1 MEVYKI
7 KNIAGHLA
15 KSFLSNP
22 LTPIL
27 AVAILLL
34 GYISLEIMPR
44 EEDPQIEVS
53 GGSVIV
59 AIPGATPQ
67 EINNVV
73 IKPLERRI
81 REIKGVENIY
91 GTAMN
96 NFGMVNVQYYI
107 GENRESSNLKLYD
120 KVMQNMDQLPTGT
133 MPPLVKPF
141 DIDIDIPILTIAFYK
156 IDDTP
161 NKPEEISKLYKLIR
175 DLQQNINALDNV
187 SKTTLKGVKRPQF
200 NVLIDL
206 HKLSGYH
213 ISLGQ
218 VAESIKSI
226 SSNAPQIDTQ
236 TAQGSLLVFGVKNAI
251 DDIDDL
257 KNLIV
262 AQYMGSP
269 IYLKNIAEV
278 NYNFDIQNYR
288 TSYITYQEGMK
299 EAEHMDVEEE
309 DVEVEAH
316 PAGEDTGNDLQFR
329 DAGHQVTLTISK
341 LKGTNAV
348 HIAEAAIEELYA
360 SKQELLDHGIGFIV
374 TRNYGER
381 ANEAVNELV
390 HHLLITIFIIALI
403 LVPFLGWRESLV
415 VTIAVPM
422 ILAATL
428 FIAFMTDQTINR
440 ITLFAFL
447 LSLGLIVDDAII
459 VIENIHRRLHLEESK
474 GLDFDEIIIQATDEI
489 GPSTNIATIAIMLTM
504 IPMAFVG
511 GMMGQFM
518 KPIPLNVPVA
528 LAVSLFVAYV
538 FAPYLARKFIK
549 FDINKDAINE
559 ALDELEVEEQK
570 SGKKTAKKCAQKS
583 EQVSEQISESDVK

>member
-1 MEVYKI
+1 MDKYQI

-27 AVAILLL
+27 AAAILLL
-34 GYISLEIMPR
+34 GYISLEVMPR

-53 GGSVIV
+53 GGSIIV
-59 AIPGATPQ
+59 PLPGATPQ
-67 EINNVV
+67 EINNVI

-81 REIKGVENIY
+81 REIKGVDNVY
-91 GTAMN
+91 GMAMN
-96 NFGMVNVQYYI
+96 NVGMINVQYLI

-120 KVMQNMDQLPTGT
+120 KVMQNMDKLPKGT
-133 MPPLVKPF
+133 MQPLVKPF
-141 DIDIDIPILTIAFYK
+141 DIDIDIPILTVAFYK
-156 IDDTP
+156 LDKNSTDTV
-161 NKPEEISKLYKLIR
+161 KLYKTIR
-175 DLQQNINALDNV
+175 ELQQDINALDNV
-187 SKTTLKGVKRPQF
+187 SKTTLKGAKRPQF

-206 HKLSGYH
+206 HKLSIYN

-218 VAESIKSI
+218 VAQGIQSI
-226 SSNAPQIDTQ
+226 STNAPEIDVT
-236 TAQGSLLVFGVKNAI
+236 TRTGKLIVFGIENAI
-251 DDIDDL
+251 DNEDDL
-257 KNLIV
+257 RELII
-262 AQYMGSP
+262 AEYMGSP
-269 IYLKNIAEV
+269 IYLSDIATV
-278 NYNFDIQNYR
+278 KYSYDIQNYA
-288 TSYITYQEGMK
+288 TALMSYQTQMHDAHNEGHN
-299 EAEHMDVEEE
+299 ESQNE
-309 DVEVEAH
+309 
-316 PAGEDTGNDLQFR
+316 NIIFR
-329 DAGHQVTLTISK
+329 DAGEQITMTISK

-348 HIAEAAIEELYA
+348 LIADEAIKEIRKA
-360 SKQELLDHGIGFIV
+360 KELLLEAGVGFIV

-403 LVPFLGWRESLV
+403 LIPFLGWRESMV

-428 FIAFMTDQTINR
+428 FVALMTDQTINR

-459 VIENIHRRLHLEESK
+459 VIENIHRRLHLKESE
-474 GLDFDEIIIQATDEI
+474 GLEFDEIIIQATDEI

-528 LAVSLFVAYV
+528 LAISLFVAYV

-549 FDINKDAINE
+549 FKKHECPTVENE
-559 ALDELEVEEQK
+559 DSGETKEVE
-570 SGKKTAKKCAQKS
+570 GK
-583 EQVSEQISESDVK
+583 V

>member
-1 MEVYKI
+1 MELYKI

-15 KSFLSNP
+15 KAFLSNP
-22 LTPIL
+22 LTPVL

-34 GYISLEIMPR
+34 GYVSLEVMPR

-67 EINNVV
+67 EITNVV

-81 REIKGVENIY
+81 REIKGVEHVY

-96 NFGMVNVQYYI
+96 NFGMVNVQYFI

-120 KVMQNMDQLPTGT
+120 KVMQNMDKLPKGT

-141 DIDIDIPILTIAFYK
+141 DIDIDIPILTVAFYK
-156 IDDTP
+156 LGDKKNNNT
-161 NKPEEISKLYKLIR
+161 KLYKTIR
-175 DLQQNINALDNV
+175 DIQQSINALENV

-218 VAESIKSI
+218 VAGAIRSIAT
-226 SSNAPQIDTQ
+226 NAPQIDTT
-236 TAQGSLLVFGVKNAI
+236 TATGKLVVFGVKNAI

-257 KNLIV
+257 KELIV

-269 IYLKNIAEV
+269 IYLKNIARV
-278 NYNFDIQNYR
+278 DYSYDIQNYQ
-288 TSYITYQEGMK
+288 SVSITYDIIKQHSK
-299 EAEHMDVEEE
+299 AEHHE
-309 DVEVEAH
+309 DAEHKGDSKERNV
-316 PAGEDTGNDLQFR
+316 LFR
-329 DAGHQVTLTISK
+329 DAGDQITMTVSK

-348 HIAEAAIEELYA
+348 LIAESAIEELHA
-360 SKQELLDHGIGFIV
+360 AREELQKHGVGFIV

-403 LVPFLGWRESLV
+403 LIPFLGWRESMV

-428 FIAFMTDQTINR
+428 FIALMTDQTINR

-459 VIENIHRRLHLEESK
+459 VIENIHRRLHLPESK
-474 GLDFDEIIIQATDEI
+474 DLEFDEIIIQATDEI

-504 IPMAFVG
+504 IPMGFVG

-528 LAVSLFVAYV
+528 LGVSLFVAYV

-549 FDINKDAINE
+549 F
-559 ALDELEVEEQK
+559 
-570 SGKKTAKKCAQKS
+570 KKGGH
-583 EQVSEQISESDVK
+583 D

>member
-1 MEVYKI
+1 MEVYQI

-15 KSFLSNP
+15 KAFLSNP
-22 LTPIL
+22 LTPVL
-27 AVAILLL
+27 AIAILLL
-34 GYISLEIMPR
+34 GYVSLEVMPR
-44 EEDPQIEVS
+44 EEDPQIQVS
-53 GGSVIV
+53 GGAVVV
-59 AIPGATPQ
+59 AIPGATPK
-67 EINNVV
+67 EINNVI

-81 REIKGVENIY
+81 REIKGVENIF

-96 NFGMVNVQYYI
+96 NFGMVNVQYLI
-107 GENRESSNLKLYD
+107 GQERESSNLKLYD
-120 KVMQNMDQLPTGT
+120 KVMQNMDQLPKGT

-141 DIDIDIPILTIAFYK
+141 DIDIDIPILTVAFYK
-156 IDDTP
+156 LNDANIDT
-161 NKPEEISKLYKLIR
+161 IKLYKSIR
-175 DLQQNINALDNV
+175 ELQQDINALDNV

-206 HKLSGYH
+206 HKLSAYH

-218 VAESIKSI
+218 VAQAIKSI
-226 SSNAPQIDTQ
+226 STNAPEIDTPSS
-236 TAQGSLLVFGVKNAI
+236 TGKIVVFGVKNAI

-257 KNLIV
+257 RELII
-262 AQYMGSP
+262 AQYHGSA
-269 IYLKNIAEV
+269 IYLKNIATID
-278 NYNFDIQNYR
+278 YSYDIQNFK
-288 TSYITYQEGMK
+288 SALITYQKERDSEKAHHEEREGDEK
-299 EAEHMDVEEE
+299 E
-309 DVEVEAH
+309 
-316 PAGEDTGNDLQFR
+316 TILFR
-329 DAGHQVTLTISK
+329 DAGDQITMTVSK

-348 HIAEAAIEELYA
+348 LIAEEAIEELQ
-360 SKQELLDHGIGFIV
+360 KTKEKLRQHGVGFIV

-390 HHLLITIFIIALI
+390 HHLLITILIIAFILI
-403 LVPFLGWRESLV
+403 PFLGWRESLV

-422 ILAATL
+422 ILATTL
-428 FIAFMTDQTINR
+428 FIALMTDQTINR

-459 VIENIHRRLHLEESK
+459 VIENIHRRLHLPESK
-474 GLDFDEIIIQATDEI
+474 DLEFDEIIIQATDEI

-549 FDINKDAINE
+549 F
-559 ALDELEVEEQK
+559 
-570 SGKKTAKKCAQKS
+570 KKGGH
-583 EQVSEQISESDVK
+583 

>member
-1 MEVYKI
+1 MDKSYKI
-7 KNIAGHLA
+7 RNVAGHLA

-27 AVAILLL
+27 AAALLLL
-34 GYISLEIMPR
+34 GYLSLEIMPR

-53 GGSVIV
+53 GGSIIV
-59 AIPGATPQ
+59 ALPGATPQ
-67 EINNVV
+67 EISNVV
-73 IKPLERRI
+73 VKPLERRI
-81 REIKGVENIY
+81 REIKGIDNVY
-91 GTAMN
+91 GIAMN
-96 NFGMVNVQYYI
+96 NVGMINVQYLI

-120 KVMQNMDQLPTGT
+120 KVMQNMDKLPKGT

-141 DIDIDIPILTIAFYK
+141 DIDIDIPILTVAFYK
-156 IDDTP
+156 LNDSNIDTV
-161 NKPEEISKLYKLIR
+161 KLYKTIR
-175 DLQQNINALDNV
+175 DLQQDINALENV
-187 SKTTLKGVKRPQF
+187 SKTTLKGAKRPQF

-206 HKLSGYH
+206 HKLAVYH

-218 VAESIKSI
+218 VAHAVQSI
-226 SSNAPQIDTQ
+226 SSNAPEIDVT
-236 TAQGSLLVFGVKNAI
+236 THTGKLIVFGVENAI
-251 DDIDDL
+251 ENVQDL
-257 KNLIV
+257 QELII
-262 AQYMGSP
+262 AEYMGSP
-269 IYLKNIAEV
+269 VYLNDIANIE
-278 NYNFDIQNYR
+278 YSYDIQNFK
-288 TSYITYQEGMK
+288 TALITYQDK
-299 EAEHMDVEEE
+299 NA
-309 DVEVEAH
+309 
-316 PAGEDTGNDLQFR
+316 TFR
-329 DAGHQVTLTISK
+329 DAGEQITMTVAK

-348 HIAEAAIEELYA
+348 IIAEEAIEEIQKAKA
-360 SKQELLDHGIGFIV
+360 SLLDAGVGFII

-403 LVPFLGWRESLV
+403 LIPFLGWRESMV

-422 ILAATL
+422 ILATTL
-428 FIAFMTDQTINR
+428 FIALMTDQTINR

-459 VIENIHRRLHLEESK
+459 VIENIHRRLHLKESEN
-474 GLDFDEIIIQATDEI
+474 LEFDEIIVQATDEI

-504 IPMAFVG
+504 IPMGFVG

-549 FDINKDAINE
+549 FTKHSPE
-559 ALDELEVEEQK
+559 DETKEEEV
-570 SGKKTAKKCAQKS
+570 A
-583 EQVSEQISESDVK
+583 

>member
-1 MEVYKI
+1 METYKI
-7 KNIAGHLA
+7 KNIAGHLT
-15 KSFLSNP
+15 KGFLANP

-27 AVAILLL
+27 AFAILLL

-44 EEDPQIEVS
+44 EEDPQIAVS
-53 GGSVIV
+53 GGSIIV

-67 EINNVV
+67 EISNVI

-96 NFGMVNVQYYI
+96 NFGMVNVQYLI

-120 KVMQNMDQLPTGT
+120 KVMQNMDKLPKGT
-133 MPPLVKPF
+133 LPPLVKPF
-141 DIDIDIPILTIAFYK
+141 DIDIDIPILTVAFYK
-156 IDDTP
+156 NRKDDLD
-161 NKPEEISKLYKLIR
+161 NIRLYKNIR
-175 DLQQNINALDNV
+175 ELQQDINALDNV
-187 SKTTLKGVKRPQF
+187 SKTLLKGVKRPQF

-206 HKLSGYH
+206 QKLSAYH

-218 VAESIKSI
+218 VARSIKSI
-226 SSNAPQIDTQ
+226 SSNSPEIDTP
-236 TAQGSLLVFGVKNAI
+236 TSTGKITVFGVKNAI
-251 DDIDDL
+251 DDVEDL
-257 KNLIV
+257 QDLII
-262 AQYMGSP
+262 AQYYGSP
-269 IYLKNIAEV
+269 IYLKNIAKV
-278 NYNFDIQNYR
+278 DYNYDIQNFQSVLLSYR
-288 TSYITYQEGMK
+288 DKNSSNF
-299 EAEHMDVEEE
+299 V
-309 DVEVEAH
+309 
-316 PAGEDTGNDLQFR
+316 
-329 DAGHQVTLTISK
+329 DAGDQITLTVSK

-348 HIAEAAIEELYA
+348 HIAENIIEELKKNRGALNAQGVGY
-360 SKQELLDHGIGFIV
+360 IV

-390 HHLLITIFIIALI
+390 HHLVITILIIAFILI
-403 LVPFLGWRESLV
+403 PFLGWRESLV

-422 ILAATL
+422 ILALTL

-459 VIENIHRRLHLEESK
+459 VIENIHRRMHLPESK
-474 GLDFDEIIIQATDEI
+474 GLKFSEIIIEATDEI

-538 FAPYLARKFIK
+538 FAPYLARKLIK
-549 FDINKDAINE
+549 FDETKNLLESETSAPNKKE
-559 ALDELEVEEQK
+559 K
-570 SGKKTAKKCAQKS
+570 S
-583 EQVSEQISESDVK
+583 

>member
-1 MEVYKI
+1 MEDYKI

-22 LTPIL
+22 LTPVL
-27 AVAILLL
+27 AIAILLL
-34 GYISLEIMPR
+34 GYISLEVMPR
-44 EEDPQIEVS
+44 EEDPQIAVS
-53 GGSVIV
+53 GGAVIV
-59 AIPGATPQ
+59 AIPGATPS
-67 EINNVV
+67 EISNVV

-81 REIKGVENIY
+81 REIKGVEHIY

-96 NFGMVNVQYYI
+96 NFGMVNVQYFI

-133 MPPLVKPF
+133 MPPLIKPF
-141 DIDIDIPILTIAFYK
+141 DIDIDIPILTVAFYK
-156 IDDTP
+156 INDNP
-161 NKPEEISKLYKLIR
+161 NNTIKLYKTIR
-175 DLQQNINALDNV
+175 EIQQNINALDNV

-206 HKLSGYH
+206 HKLAGYH
-213 ISLGQ
+213 LSLGQ
-218 VAESIKSI
+218 VAKSIKSI
-226 SSNAPQIDTQ
+226 SSNAPEIDT
-236 TAQGSLLVFGVKNAI
+236 TTSTGKLVVFGVKNAI
-251 DDIDDL
+251 DDVDDL
-257 KNLIV
+257 NDLIV

-269 IYLKNIAEV
+269 IYLKNIAKV
-278 NYNFDIQNYR
+278 DYSYDIQNYK
-288 TSYITYQEGMK
+288 SVSITYDVLHHEHKVEHQ
-299 EAEHMDVEEE
+299 EAEHHE
-309 DVEVEAH
+309 DNNKERNV
-316 PAGEDTGNDLQFR
+316 LFR
-329 DAGHQVTLTISK
+329 DAGDQVTMTVSK

-348 HIAEAAIEELYA
+348 HIAENAITELKA
-360 SKQELLDHGIGFIV
+360 SKDELLKHGVGFIV

-403 LVPFLGWRESLV
+403 LIPFLGWRESLV

-428 FIAFMTDQTINR
+428 FIAMMTDQTINR

-459 VIENIHRRLHLEESK
+459 VIENIHRHLHLPESK
-474 GLDFDEIIIQATDEI
+474 NLEFDEIIIQATDEI

-504 IPMAFVG
+504 IPMGFVG

-518 KPIPLNVPVA
+518 GPIPLNVPVA
-528 LAVSLFVAYV
+528 LGVSLFVAYV

-549 FDINKDAINE
+549 F
-559 ALDELEVEEQK
+559 
-570 SGKKTAKKCAQKS
+570 KKGGHG
-583 EQVSEQISESDVK
+583 

>member
-1 MEVYKI
+1 MNEYKI

-15 KSFLSNP
+15 KAFLSNP

-27 AVAILLL
+27 AIAILVL
-34 GYISLEIMPR
+34 GYVSLEVMPR
-44 EEDPQIEVS
+44 EEDPQIQVS

-59 AIPGATPQ
+59 AIPGASPR
-67 EINNVV
+67 EITNVV

-96 NFGMVNVQYYI
+96 NFGMVNVQYLI
-107 GENRESSNLKLYD
+107 GQDRESSNLKLYD
-120 KVMQNMDQLPTGT
+120 KVMQNMDQLPSGT

-141 DIDIDIPILTIAFYK
+141 DIDIDIPILTVAFYK
-156 IDDTP
+156 LGQSDIDT
-161 NKPEEISKLYKLIR
+161 IKLYKTIR
-175 DLQQNINALDNV
+175 ELQQDINALDNV
-187 SKTTLKGVKRPQF
+187 SKTTLKGVKRPQY

-206 HKLSGYH
+206 NKLSAYH

-218 VAESIKSI
+218 VAQAIKSI
-226 SSNAPQIDTQ
+226 STNAPEIDTPSS
-236 TAQGSLLVFGVKNAI
+236 TGKIVVFGVKNAI
-251 DDIDDL
+251 DDVDDL
-257 KNLIV
+257 KELII
-262 AQYMGSP
+262 AQYRGSA
-269 IYLKNIAEV
+269 IYLKNIATV
-278 NYNFDIQNYR
+278 DYSYDIQNYR
-288 TSYITYQEGMK
+288 SASITYQEGRG
-299 EAEHMDVEEE
+299 HGG
-309 DVEVEAH
+309 EAH
-316 PAGEDTGNDLQFR
+316 SEHKEKEKEPVLFR
-329 DAGHQVTLTISK
+329 DAGDQITLTVSK

-348 HIAEAAIEELYA
+348 LIAEEAIEELQKA
-360 SKQELLDHGIGFIV
+360 KEELRQQGVGYIV
-374 TRNYGER
+374 TRNYGVR

-390 HHLLITIFIIALI
+390 HHLLITILIIALI
-403 LVPFLGWRESLV
+403 LIPFLGWRESLV

-428 FIAFMTDQTINR
+428 FIAMMTDQTINR

-459 VIENIHRRLHLEESK
+459 VIENIHRHLHLPESRD
-474 GLDFDEIIIQATDEI
+474 LEFDDIIVQATDEI

-549 FDINKDAINE
+549 F
-559 ALDELEVEEQK
+559 
-570 SGKKTAKKCAQKS
+570 KKGGH
-583 EQVSEQISESDVK
+583 

>member
-1 MEVYKI
+1 MKPYKI

-15 KSFLSNP
+15 KGFLANP

-27 AVAILLL
+27 AFAILLL
-34 GYISLEIMPR
+34 GYISLEVMPR

-53 GGSVIV
+53 GGSIIV
-59 AIPGATPQ
+59 AIPGATPS
-67 EINNVV
+67 EIVNVIV
-73 IKPLERRI
+73 KPMERRI
-81 REIKGVENIY
+81 REIKGVDNVY
-91 GTAMN
+91 GMAMN
-96 NFGMVNVQYYI
+96 NVGMINVQYKI
-107 GENRESSNLKLYD
+107 GENREASNLKLYD
-120 KVMQNMDQLPTGT
+120 KVMQNMDQLPHGT

-141 DIDIDIPILTIAFYK
+141 DIDIDIPILTVAFYK
-156 IDDTP
+156 NRKSELD
-161 NKPEEISKLYKLIR
+161 NVKLYKTIR
-175 DLQQNINALDNV
+175 ELQQDINALDNV

-200 NVLIDL
+200 NVFVDL
-206 HKLSGYH
+206 QKLSAYH

-218 VAESIKSI
+218 VAKAIKSI
-226 SSNAPQIDTQ
+226 STNSPEIDTLTQ
-236 TAQGSLLVFGVKNAI
+236 EGKLTVFGVKNAI
-251 DDIDDL
+251 DDVDDL
-257 KNLIV
+257 QELII

-269 IYLKNIAEV
+269 IYLKSIAKV
-278 NYNFDIQNYR
+278 KYNYDIQNFQ
-288 TSYITYQEGMK
+288 SVLLTYQERN
-299 EAEHMDVEEE
+299 ASSHEHTV
-309 DVEVEAH
+309 
-316 PAGEDTGNDLQFR
+316 GELSFK
-329 DAGHQVTLTISK
+329 DASDQITLSVSK

-348 HIAEAAIEELYA
+348 HIAEAAIAELDKNRA
-360 SKQELLDHGIGFIV
+360 VLQAQGVGFIV

-390 HHLLITIFIIALI
+390 HHLLITILIIAVILI
-403 LVPFLGWRESLV
+403 PFLGWRESLV

-422 ILAATL
+422 ILATTL

-459 VIENIHRRLHLEESK
+459 VIENIHRRLHLPESK
-474 GLDFDEIIIQATDEI
+474 GLSFSEIIIQATDEI

-538 FAPYLARKFIK
+538 FAPYLARKLIK
-549 FDINKDAINE
+549 F
-559 ALDELEVEEQK
+559 EEHPK
-570 SGKKTAKKCAQKS
+570 IPNDDLTKEEGA
-583 EQVSEQISESDVK
+583 